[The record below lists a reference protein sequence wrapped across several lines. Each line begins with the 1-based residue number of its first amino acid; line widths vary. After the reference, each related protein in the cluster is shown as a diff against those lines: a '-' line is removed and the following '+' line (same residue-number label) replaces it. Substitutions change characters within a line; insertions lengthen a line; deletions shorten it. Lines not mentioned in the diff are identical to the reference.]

1 MDIMTHTLRSFF
13 ADSNYVARLRQVV
26 EELRA
31 RRAQRLALNQAYGE
45 LQLLSKRELD
55 EFGLHRSDLYEMAR
69 ASVYRV

>member
-1 MDIMTHTLRSFF
+1 MTHTLRTFITESTHL
-13 ADSNYVARLRQVV
+13 DRIRQLVDD
-26 EELRA
+26 LRA
-31 RRAQRLALNQAYGE
+31 RRAQRLAFNQAYGE